1 MARANEK
8 AERAKQ
14 LYKQGKKLVE
24 IASLLGVPAGTVRRW
39 KSEQSWDGERS
50 KKGPN
55 AREKSERS
63 EKPKE
68 RLVREEVQQAVE
80 NETLTSKQQKFC
92 LLYVRS
98 FNATKAYQKAYESSY
113 STAMVEGCKTLRNPK
128 IQAEIQRLKTG
139 RLNRELLDESDIV
152 QKYMDIAFAD
162 VTDFVEFGQEEV
174 PVMAVYGPV
183 TVKDEET
190 GKKVP
195 LTKTVNVVRAKSS
208 EEVDGTILAEVSQ
221 GKDGFKLKLAD
232 RMKALEWLANHMD
245 LATDEQRARIE
256 KLKAETE
263 RAKRDSGFGAGA
275 DMEDDPITKSVRE
288 DLKNGLL

>member
-8 AERAKQ
+8 SERAKQ

-24 IASLLGVPAGTVRRW
+24 IADVLGVPAGTVRRW

-50 KKGPN
+50 KSGAN
-55 AREKSERS
+55 AREKTERS
-63 EKPKE
+63 EKTKE
-68 RLVREEVQQAVE
+68 RLIREEVQQVME
-80 NETLTSKQQKFC
+80 NQNLTSKQQKFC
-92 LLYVRS
+92 LLYIRC

-113 STAMVEGCKTLRNPK
+113 STAMVEGCKLLKNPK
-128 IQAEIQRLKTG
+128 IQAEIQALKQG

-162 VTDFVEFGQEEV
+162 VTDFVTFGQEEV
-174 PVMAVYGPV
+174 PVMAMYGPV

-190 GKKVP
+190 GEKVP

-221 GKDGFKLKLAD
+221 GKDGFKIKLAD

-256 KLKAETE
+256 KLKAEAE
-263 RAKRDSGFGAGA
+263 RAKLASGTGAGD

-288 DLKNGLL
+288 DLENGLL